1 MQANLDSLTQ
11 QLLDAAKSAG
21 ADSADALA
29 VAGTS
34 LSIDVLKGALEHAE
48 RSEGVDIGL
57 RVMIGHRQANVSASD
72 TSADTITEM
81 AQRAVAMAREAPED
95 PTIGLADPSQYAR
108 GWDVAKL
115 ELADPSEEPAPEAL
129 EEDARIAEQAALGV
143 EGVSQVQATSAGYG
157 RTDIYLATSNG
168 FGGGYGRTTRAVSLA
183 AISGTSAEM
192 EREFNGESRIFQS
205 DLPSAEEIGRI
216 AGERAAAR
224 KGAKQP
230 PTGTYPVLF
239 DERVSASIIGHLLGA
254 INGSSIVRGSSFLRD
269 KMGQQ
274 VLPEHLSIIEDPL
287 RVRATGSRP
296 FDGEGLATQRRAL
309 VENGVLNGW
318 VLDLATARKLGMES
332 TGNAGRGTGAPPSPG
347 VSNMYLTPGDKT
359 HADLMSDMGT
369 GLLVTGLIGSTV
381 NPNTGDYSRGAS
393 GFWVENGEIAYPV
406 NECTIASNLIDML
419 LRIIPAND
427 AEPHKSRQV
436 PSLLIEGM
444 TLAGG

>member
-1 MQANLDSLTQ
+1 MKAKLDSLTQ
-11 QLLDAAKSAG
+11 QLLDAARKAG
-21 ADSADALA
+21 ADNADALA

-57 RVMIGHRQANVSASD
+57 RVMVGHRQANVSASD
-72 TSADTITEM
+72 TSADTIEEM
-81 AQRAVAMAREAPED
+81 AHRAVAMAREAPED

-108 GWDVAKL
+108 DWDLAAL
-115 ELADPSEEPAPEAL
+115 ELADPSDEPAPDAL
-129 EEDARIAEQAALGV
+129 EEDARTAEQAALGV

-157 RTDIYLATSNG
+157 RTDIFLATSNG
-168 FGGGYGRTTRAVSLA
+168 FAGGYGRTTRAVSLA
-183 AISGTSAEM
+183 AISGTGAEM
-192 EREFNGESRIFQS
+192 EREFNGESRIFQT

-254 INGSSIVRGSSFLRD
+254 INGTSIVRGSSFLRD
-269 KMGQQ
+269 RMSQQ
-274 VLPEHLSIIEDPL
+274 VLPAHLSIIEDPL

-296 FDGEGLATQRRAL
+296 FDGEGLPTGRRAL

-318 VLDLATARKLGMES
+318 VLDLATARKLGLES
-332 TGNAGRGTGAPPSPG
+332 TANAGRGTGAPPSPG
-347 VSNMYLTPGDKT
+347 VSNMFLTSGDKT

-406 NECTIASNLIDML
+406 NECTIAGNLIDML

-444 TLAGG
+444 TLAGS

>member
-1 MQANLDSLTQ
+1 MKAKLDSLTQ
-11 QLLDAAKSAG
+11 QLLDAARKAG
-21 ADSADALA
+21 ADNADALA

-57 RVMIGHRQANVSASD
+57 RVMVGHRQANVSASD
-72 TSADTITEM
+72 TSADTIEEM

-108 GWDVAKL
+108 DWDLAAL
-115 ELADPSEEPAPEAL
+115 ELADPSDEPAPDAL
-129 EEDARIAEQAALGV
+129 EEDARTAEQAALGV

-157 RTDIYLATSNG
+157 RTDIFLATSNG
-168 FGGGYGRTTRAVSLA
+168 FAGGYGRTTRAVSLA
-183 AISGTSAEM
+183 AISGTGAEM
-192 EREFNGESRIFQS
+192 EREFNGESRIFQT

-254 INGSSIVRGSSFLRD
+254 INGASIVRGSSFLRD
-269 KMGQQ
+269 RMGQQ
-274 VLPEHLSIIEDPL
+274 VLPAHLSIIEDPL
-287 RVRATGSRP
+287 RVRANGSRP
-296 FDGEGLATQRRAL
+296 FDGEGLPTGRRAL

-318 VLDLATARKLGMES
+318 VLDLATARKLGLES
-332 TGNAGRGTGAPPSPG
+332 TANAGRGTGAPPSPG

-406 NECTIASNLIDML
+406 NECTIANNLIDML

-444 TLAGG
+444 TLAGS